1 VWQAGGVKK
10 TILILL
16 GAGVLLA
23 GCSTPVPAAPA
34 GSTTA
39 AAPATSAATSAPA
52 ASEAAGGTV
61 SCAYPADGAAAKKV
75 DPPSTADVPATG
87 TVAYTLTLNDT
98 PLALTLDREAAP
110 CTVHSFE
117 SLAAQGYFDDTAC
130 HRLVDSGIF
139 VLQCGDPSGTGSG
152 GPGYAFADELDKTT
166 GYPAGTI
173 AMANAGADTNGSQFF
188 IVYADSP
195 LPNDYTVF
203 GTLDDAAVKVIT
215 ELAAKGQDNTFG
227 AAGGGKPNAPAVI
240 TSVVA
245 A

>member
-1 VWQAGGVKK
+1 MKRS
-10 TILILL
+10 LLLL
-16 GAGVLLA
+16 GAGLLLA
-23 GCSTPVPAAPA
+23 GCSTPVPATPVGAPET
-34 GSTTA
+34 TTA
-39 AAPATSAATSAPA
+39 SAPA
-52 ASEAAGGTV
+52 PTATSPAATVAAGTV
-61 SCAYPADGAAAKKV
+61 SCAYPAGEAAAKQV
-75 DPPSTADVPATG
+75 QPPSTDGVPATG

-98 PLALTLDREAAP
+98 PLAITLDRAAAP

-117 SLAAQGYFDDTAC
+117 SLAEQGYFDGTAC

-139 VLQCGDPSGTGSG
+139 VLQCGDPSGSGSG
-152 GPGYAFADELDKTT
+152 GPGYSFADELEQTD

-173 AMANAGADTNGSQFF
+173 AMANAGANTNGSQFF

-203 GTLDDAAVKVIT
+203 GSLDAAGIEAIT
-215 ELAAKGQDNTFG
+215 TLAAKGQDNSFG
-227 AAGGGKPNAPAVI
+227 SSGGGKPNARAVI